1 MIDHVALYVTD
12 IDRSRRFYEQAL
24 EAVGYT
30 VAMER
35 ESFVGFRQEGGPMF
49 AVRSGKEAT
58 ATAHIAFQV
67 RDRATVDAFHAAAV
81 GAGGTDEG
89 PPGDRAG
96 GTVEKFI
103 GDAVMAAFGAPAA
116 QEDHTERALHAALA
130 MQRRLAESF
139 AGELALRIGVNTGE
153 VVVGPPRE
161 RSSFVSGDA
170 VNVGA

>member
-67 RDRATVDAFHAAAV
+67 RDRATVDAFHAALLESRGETALYSFD
-81 GAGGTDEG
+81 AHF
-89 PPGDRAG
+89 DRVP
-96 GTVEKFI
+96 T
-103 GDAVMAAFGAPAA
+103 
-116 QEDHTERALHAALA
+116 L
-130 MQRRLAESF
+130 QRRE
-139 AGELALRIGVNTGE
+139 
-153 VVVGPPRE
+153 P
-161 RSSFVSGDA
+161 
-170 VNVGA
+170 